1 MELAIFARKENLPVV
16 LEWGRGEA
24 YSFTEHISSN
34 SLLLFATSGLL
45 NEVSESA
52 INSVRWNLT
61 AVLECT
67 ATSCVN
73 RVNYTCS
80 SNSRKYRGAL
90 TAEQR

>member
-1 MELAIFARKENLPVV
+1 M
-16 LEWGRGEA
+16 GRGDA
-24 YSFTEHISSN
+24 HSSTEHISSN

-45 NEVSESA
+45 SKVAESA

-61 AVLECT
+61 AVLECV

-80 SNSRKYRGAL
+80 SNSRKYCGAL